1 MHRSCGAIVI
11 CHWTFA
17 GRFIRLQ
24 QAQGEAEMLQIIVS
38 VIVGA
43 AFWYG
48 AQYGP
53 GIEWVLAVLAF
64 GLTYQA
70 MQTEKAL
77 KEIRETLQKHGQKL
91 FANTHRDE
99 EN

>member
-1 MHRSCGAIVI
+1 
-11 CHWTFA
+11 
-17 GRFIRLQ
+17 
-24 QAQGEAEMLQIIVS
+24 MLQIIVS

-70 MQTEKAL
+70 MQMERAL
-77 KEIRETLQKHGQKL
+77 KEIRETLHKHGQKL
-91 FANTHRDE
+91 FPDGSGDE
-99 EN
+99 EE

>member
-1 MHRSCGAIVI
+1 
-11 CHWTFA
+11 
-17 GRFIRLQ
+17 
-24 QAQGEAEMLQIIVS
+24 MLQIVVS

-48 AQYGP
+48 AKFGP

-70 MQTEKAL
+70 MQNEKSL
-77 KEIRETLQKHGQKL
+77 KEIRDRLHKHQQKL
-91 FANTHRDE
+91 FPAGPEGED
-99 EN
+99 

>member
-1 MHRSCGAIVI
+1 
-11 CHWTFA
+11 
-17 GRFIRLQ
+17 
-24 QAQGEAEMLQIIVS
+24 MLQIVVS

-48 AQYGP
+48 AQFGP

-77 KEIRETLQKHGQKL
+77 KEIRDTLQKHGQKL
-91 FANTHRDE
+91 FPEGRGDE
-99 EN
+99 ES

>member
-1 MHRSCGAIVI
+1 
-11 CHWTFA
+11 
-17 GRFIRLQ
+17 
-24 QAQGEAEMLQIIVS
+24 MLQIVVS

-77 KEIRETLQKHGQKL
+77 KEIRETLQKHGQEL
-91 FANTHRDE
+91 FSDKRDDE
-99 EN
+99 DG

>member
-1 MHRSCGAIVI
+1 
-11 CHWTFA
+11 
-17 GRFIRLQ
+17 
-24 QAQGEAEMLQIIVS
+24 MLPIIVS

-70 MQTEKAL
+70 MQNEKSL
-77 KEIRETLQKHGQKL
+77 RDIRKELQAHSQKL
-91 FANTHRDE
+91 FPQDTGKED
-99 EN
+99 

>member
-1 MHRSCGAIVI
+1 
-11 CHWTFA
+11 
-17 GRFIRLQ
+17 
-24 QAQGEAEMLQIIVS
+24 MLPIIVS

-70 MQTEKAL
+70 MQNEKSL
-77 KEIRETLQKHGQKL
+77 REIRKELRTHAKKL
-91 FANTHRDE
+91 FPQDDE
-99 EN
+99 KDG